1 MLETLKALFFSIY
14 GCFVIVALLLGSVWC
29 LFAYGAVGLLYPCFF
44 VSVCAFVLYLRER
57 NRERAMAKTDLQIS
71 SERQEEA
78 IDEYVALVNKNKKKK
93 EKKE

>member
-1 MLETLKALFFSIY
+1 
-14 GCFVIVALLLGSVWC
+14 
-29 LFAYGAVGLLYPCFF
+29 
-44 VSVCAFVLYLRER
+44 
-57 NRERAMAKTDLQIS
+57 MAKTDLQIS